1 MYILDIGL
9 AILMGSIGVAIVVAV
24 YMSFK
29 DKEE

>member
-9 AILMGSIGVAIVVAV
+9 AIFIGSIGIAVIVAV

-29 DKEE
+29 DKD